1 MCGATGE
8 VRLDGQTPDI
18 GAVSAMAEAMAPRG
32 PDAAGVWSQGRVAL
46 GHRRL
51 KIIDLSE
58 AGAQPMVDSQLGL
71 AVCWN
76 GCIYNYQDLRGELR
90 SHGYRFFSH
99 SDTEVLLKA
108 YHHWGDRFVHRLKGM
123 FAFAIVERDSG
134 RVLLGRDR
142 LGIKPL
148 YLTEDAH
155 RIRFASSLPALLA
168 GGGVDTRIDPVAL
181 HHYLSFHSVVPPP
194 HTILRGVSKVPPAS
208 LVAIEPDGRKT
219 TRTYWEPDFTRREER
234 ADWSERDWEDAVLAS
249 LRLAVQRR
257 LVADVPVGC
266 LLSGG
271 VDSSL
276 IVGLLAEA
284 GQTGMSTFSIG
295 FESVG
300 GVKGDEFHYSDIVA
314 ERFATDHHQ
323 IRIGTDRMLPALD
336 GAIGAMSEP
345 MVSHDC
351 VAFYLLS
358 QEVAK
363 HVKVVQSG
371 QGADEVFA
379 GYHWYPPMGKPDA
392 ATVEGS
398 VASYRTAFFDRDSA
412 GVAALVTPSYLA
424 EAKGRRPDGSEA
436 KGRRPDG
443 SEATGRRPDGSDGDP
458 SGRFVTDHFARAGA
472 ATGVDRALRLDATVM
487 LVDDPVKRVD
497 NMTMAWGLE
506 GRVPFLDHELVEL
519 AATCPPELKT
529 AHQGKGVLKEAARR
543 VIPADVIDRP
553 KGYFPVPALTHLEG
567 PYLDLVRDALYAP
580 AAKERGLFRPEAVD
594 RLLADPNGRL
604 TPLRG
609 NELWQI
615 ALLELW
621 LQRHGITGAAA

>member
-8 VRLDGQTPDI
+8 VRLDGESPDVR
-18 GAVSAMAEAMAPRG
+18 AVTAMAEVLVPRG
-32 PDAAGVWSQGRVAL
+32 PDAAGAWSQGRVAL

-58 AGAQPMVDSQLGL
+58 AGAQPMVDSELGL
-71 AVCWN
+71 TVAWN
-76 GCIYNYQDLRGELR
+76 GCIYNYEELR
-90 SHGYRFFSH
+90 DELAGHGYRFFSH
-99 SDTEVLLKA
+99 SDTEVLLKG
-108 YHHWGDRFVHRLKGM
+108 YHHWGDRFVDHLKGM

-148 YLTEDAH
+148 YLTQTPD

-181 HHYLSFHSVVPPP
+181 HHYMTFHSVVPAP
-194 HTILRGVSKVPPAS
+194 HTILRGVTKLPPAS
-208 LVAIEPDGRKT
+208 LMAIEPDGRVT
-219 TRTYWEPDFTRREER
+219 TTTYWEPDFTRRADR
-234 ADWSERDWEDAVLAS
+234 AGWSEKDWEEATLDS
-249 LRLAVQRR
+249 LRTAVKRR

-284 GQTGMSTFSIG
+284 GQHGLATFSIG
-295 FESVG
+295 FESVN
-300 GVKGDEFHYSDIVA
+300 GVAGDEFKYSDIIA
-314 ERFATDHHQ
+314 QRFGTDHHQ
-323 IRIGTDRMLPALD
+323 IRIDTARMLPALD

-379 GYHWYPPMGKPDA
+379 GYHWYPPMGEPA
-392 ATVEGS
+392 AASLEGS
-398 VASYRTAFFDRDSA
+398 VASYRGAFFDRDRA
-412 GVAALVTPSYLA
+412 GYADIVSPGYLT
-424 EAKGRRPDGSEA
+424 D
-436 KGRRPDG
+436 D
-443 SEATGRRPDGSDGDP
+443 DP
-458 SGRFVTDHFARAGA
+458 SELFVTEHFARAGA
-472 ATGVDRALRLDATVM
+472 ETGVDRALRLDTTVM

-519 AATCPPELKT
+519 AATCPPQYKT
-529 AHQGKGVLKEAARR
+529 AHEGKGVLKQAARQ
-543 VIPADVIDRP
+543 VIPSEVIDRP

-567 PYLDLVRDALYAP
+567 PYLELVRDALYAP
-580 AAKERGLFRPEAVD
+580 VAKERGLFRPDAVE

-621 LQRHGITGAAA
+621 LQRHGINGAAA

>member
-1 MCGATGE
+1 
-8 VRLDGQTPDI
+8 
-18 GAVSAMAEAMAPRG
+18 MAEVMVPRG
-32 PDAAGVWSQGRVAL
+32 PDSAGVWSQGRVAL

-58 AGAQPMVDSQLGL
+58 AGAQPMVDAELGL
-71 AVCWN
+71 TIAWN
-76 GCIYNYQDLRGELR
+76 GCIYNYEQLRDEL
-90 SHGYRFFSH
+90 SGHGYRFFSH
-99 SDTEVLLKA
+99 SDTEVLLKG
-108 YHHWGDRFVHRLKGM
+108 YHHWGDRFVDHLKGM

-148 YLTEDAH
+148 YLTRTAD
-155 RIRFASSLPALLA
+155 RVRFASSLPALLA
-168 GGGVDTRIDPVAL
+168 GGEVDTRIDPVAL
-181 HHYLSFHSVVPPP
+181 HHYMTFHSVVPAPR
-194 HTILRGVSKVPPAS
+194 TILRGVEKLPPAS
-208 LVAIEPDGRKT
+208 LTAIEPDGRIT
-219 TRTYWEPDFTRREER
+219 TTTYWEPDFSRREER
-234 ADWSERDWEDAVLAS
+234 AGWSEKDWEDAVLES
-249 LRLAVQRR
+249 LRVAVKRR

-284 GQTGMSTFSIG
+284 GQHGLATFSIG

-300 GVKGDEFHYSDIVA
+300 GVAGDEFKYSDIIA
-314 ERFATDHHQ
+314 DRFGTDHHQ
-323 IRIGTDRMLPALD
+323 IRIGTERMLPALG

-379 GYHWYPPMGKPDA
+379 GYHWYPPMGEPA
-392 ATVEGS
+392 AASVEGS
-398 VASYRTAFFDRDSA
+398 VASYRAAFFDRDRDGYADIVSP
-412 GVAALVTPSYLA
+412 GYLA
-424 EAKGRRPDGSEA
+424 AD
-436 KGRRPDG
+436 
-443 SEATGRRPDGSDGDP
+443 DP
-458 SGRFVTDHFARAGA
+458 SELFVTEHFARPGA
-472 ATGVDRALRLDATVM
+472 QTGVDRALRLDTTVM

-519 AATCPPELKT
+519 AATCPPQLKT
-529 AHQGKGVLKEAARR
+529 AHDGKGVLKQAARQ
-543 VIPADVIDRP
+543 VIPSEVIDRP

-567 PYLDLVRDALYAP
+567 PYLELVRDALYAP
-580 AAKERGLFRPEAVD
+580 AAKERGLFRPDAVE

-621 LQRHGITGAAA
+621 LQRHGINGPAA

>member
-1 MCGATGE
+1 
-8 VRLDGQTPDI
+8 
-18 GAVSAMAEAMAPRG
+18 MAQVMVPRG

-51 KIIDLSE
+51 KIIDLTE
-58 AGAQPMVDSQLGL
+58 AGAQPMVDSELGL
-71 AVCWN
+71 SIAWN
-76 GCIYNYQDLRGELR
+76 GCIYNYEPLRDELM

-99 SDTEVLLKA
+99 SDTEVLLKG
-108 YHHWGDRFVHRLKGM
+108 YHHWGDKFVDHLKGM
-123 FAFAIVERDSG
+123 YAFAIVERDSG

-148 YLTEDAH
+148 YISENSD

-168 GGGVDTRIDPVAL
+168 GGDIDTRIDQVAL
-181 HHYLSFHSVVPPP
+181 HHYMTFHSVVPPP
-194 HTILRGVSKVPPAS
+194 RTILRGVGKLPPAS
-208 LVAIEPDGRKT
+208 LMVIEPDG
-219 TRTYWEPDFTRREER
+219 TRTTKVYWEPDFTRCDER
-234 ADWSERDWEDAVLAS
+234 ADWSERDWEDAVLHS
-249 LRLAVQRR
+249 LRVAVERR

-284 GQTGMSTFSIG
+284 GQHGLKTFSIG

-300 GVKGDEFHYSDIVA
+300 GVEGDEFRYSDIIA
-314 ERFATDHHQ
+314 KRFDTDHHQ

-379 GYHWYPPMGKPDA
+379 GYHWYPPMGEPSA
-392 ATVEGS
+392 ASVEGS
-398 VASYRTAFFDRDSA
+398 VASYRAAFFDRDQSA
-412 GVAALVTPSYLA
+412 YAKLVSRAVAT
-424 EAKGRRPDGSEA
+424 ED
-436 KGRRPDG
+436 
-443 SEATGRRPDGSDGDP
+443 DP
-458 SGRFVTDHFARAGA
+458 SERFVAEHFARLGA
-472 ATGVDRALRLDATVM
+472 ATGVDRALRLDTTVM

-506 GRVPFLDHELVEL
+506 GRVPFLDHDLVEL
-519 AATCPPELKT
+519 AATCPPQYKT
-529 AHQGKGVLKEAARR
+529 AHDGKGVLKQAARR

-580 AAKERGLFRPEAVD
+580 EAKERGLFRPEAVEQ
-594 RLLADPNGRL
+594 LLADPNGRL

-621 LQRHGITGAAA
+621 LQKHGIRGPAA

>member
-1 MCGATGE
+1 MA
-8 VRLDGQTPDI
+8 
-18 GAVSAMAEAMAPRG
+18 AVMVPRG

-58 AGAQPMVDSQLGL
+58 AGAQPMVDSELGL
-71 AVCWN
+71 TVAWN
-76 GCIYNYQDLRGELR
+76 GCIYNYEELR
-90 SHGYRFFSH
+90 DELHGHGYRFFSH
-99 SDTEVLLKA
+99 SDTEVLLKG
-108 YHHWGDRFVHRLKGM
+108 YHHWGDRFVDHLKGM

-148 YLTEDAH
+148 YLTETSD

-168 GGGVDTRIDPVAL
+168 GGDIDTRIDPVAL
-181 HHYLSFHSVVPPP
+181 HHYMTFHSVVPSPR
-194 HTILRGVSKVPPAS
+194 TILRGVTKLPPAT
-208 LVAIEPDGRKT
+208 VMAIEPDGT
-219 TRTYWEPDFTRREER
+219 TTTTTYWEPDFSRRDDR
-234 ADWSERDWEDAVLAS
+234 ADWSDKDWEDAVLDS
-249 LRLAVQRR
+249 LRTAVERR

-284 GQTGMSTFSIG
+284 GQHGLKTFSIG
-295 FESVG
+295 FESVN
-300 GVKGDEFHYSDIVA
+300 GVKGDEFKYSDIVA
-314 ERFATDHHQ
+314 ERFGTDHHQ
-323 IRIGTDRMLPALD
+323 IRIDTARMLPALD

-351 VAFYLLS
+351 VAFFLLS

-379 GYHWYPPMGKPDA
+379 GYHWYPPMGEPA
-392 ATVEGS
+392 AASLEGS
-398 VASYRTAFFDRDSA
+398 VAGYRAAFFDRDPAGYADIVSPAYASA
-412 GVAALVTPSYLA
+412 
-424 EAKGRRPDGSEA
+424 
-436 KGRRPDG
+436 
-443 SEATGRRPDGSDGDP
+443 GDP
-458 SGRFVTDHFARAGA
+458 SELFVTEHFARAGA
-472 ATGVDRALRLDATVM
+472 QTGVDRALRLDTTVM

-519 AATCPPELKT
+519 AATCPPHLKT
-529 AHQGKGVLKEAARR
+529 AYEGKGVLKQAARQ
-543 VIPADVIDRP
+543 VIPSEVIDRP

-594 RLLADPNGRL
+594 RLLADPNGKL

-621 LQRHGITGAAA
+621 LQKHGINGPAA

>member
-1 MCGATGE
+1 
-8 VRLDGQTPDI
+8 
-18 GAVSAMAEAMAPRG
+18 MAEAMAPRG

-58 AGAQPMVDSQLGL
+58 AGGQPMVDSNLGL

-76 GCIYNYQDLRGELR
+76 GCIYNYKDLRHELTGK
-90 SHGYRFFSH
+90 GYRIFSH

-108 YHHWGDRFVHRLKGM
+108 YHRWGDRFVDRLKGM

-194 HTILRGVSKVPPAS
+194 RTILSGVTKVPPAS
-208 LVAIEPDGRKT
+208 LVAIEPDSQGKVSRT
-219 TRTYWEPDFTRREER
+219 TTTYWEPDFTRRAER
-234 ADWSERDWEDAVLAS
+234 ADWSEPDWEDAVLAS
-249 LRLAVQRR
+249 LRLAVERR

-271 VDSSL
+271 ADSSL
-276 IVGLLAEA
+276 IVGLLAGA
-284 GQTGMSTFSIG
+284 AQHGLATFSIG

-300 GVKGDEFHYSDIVA
+300 GVKGDEFKYSDIIA
-314 ERFATDHHQ
+314 ERFGTDHHQ

-392 ATVEGS
+392 ASVDGS
-398 VASYRTAFFDRDSA
+398 VASYRKAFFDRDCE
-412 GVAALVTPSYLA
+412 GVAALVAPGYIA
-424 EAKGRRPDGSEA
+424 EAIC
-436 KGRRPDG
+436 
-443 SEATGRRPDGSDGDP
+443 RRPDGSDGDP
-458 SGRFVTDHFARAGA
+458 SGQFVTEHFARAGA
-472 ATGVDRALRLDATVM
+472 ATGVDRALRLDTTVM

-519 AATCPPELKT
+519 AGHLPARAQDRARGQGRAQRGCPP
-529 AHQGKGVLKEAARR
+529 GDPRR
-543 VIPADVIDRP
+543 RHRP
-553 KGYFPVPALTHLEG
+553 PQ
-567 PYLDLVRDALYAP
+567 
-580 AAKERGLFRPEAVD
+580 GLFPGAC
-594 RLLADPNGRL
+594 ADPPRRSVPGSG
-604 TPLRG
+604 P
-609 NELWQI
+609 
-615 ALLELW
+615 
-621 LQRHGITGAAA
+621 

>member
-1 MCGATGE
+1 M
-8 VRLDGQTPDI
+8 
-18 GAVSAMAEAMAPRG
+18 
-32 PDAAGVWSQGRVAL
+32 
-46 GHRRL
+46 
-51 KIIDLSE
+51 
-58 AGAQPMVDSQLGL
+58 
-71 AVCWN
+71 
-76 GCIYNYQDLRGELR
+76 
-90 SHGYRFFSH
+90 
-99 SDTEVLLKA
+99 
-108 YHHWGDRFVHRLKGM
+108 
-123 FAFAIVERDSG
+123 
-134 RVLLGRDR
+134 
-142 LGIKPL
+142 
-148 YLTEDAH
+148 
-155 RIRFASSLPALLA
+155 
-168 GGGVDTRIDPVAL
+168 
-181 HHYLSFHSVVPPP
+181 
-194 HTILRGVSKVPPAS
+194 PPAS
-208 LVAIEPDGRKT
+208 LVAIEPDGRRT
-219 TRTYWEPDFTRREER
+219 TTTYWEPDFTRRDDR
-234 ADWSERDWEDAVLAS
+234 ADWSERDWEDAVLA
-249 LRLAVQRR
+249 
-257 LVADVPVGC
+257 VAARSRSSAAWWPTCPSGC

-284 GQTGMSTFSIG
+284 GQHGLATFSIG

-300 GVKGDEFHYSDIVA
+300 GVKGDEFRYSDIIA
-314 ERFATDHHQ
+314 ERFDTDHHQ

-379 GYHWYPPMGKPDA
+379 GYHWYPPMGEPDA
-392 ATVEGS
+392 ASLEGS
-398 VASYRTAFFDRDSA
+398 VASYRKAFFDRDQS
-412 GVAALVTPSYLA
+412 GVRGARLPRAALPTATRASGSSPSTSPA
-424 EAKGRRPDGSEA
+424 QAPQ
-436 KGRRPDG
+436 
-443 SEATGRRPDGSDGDP
+443 
-458 SGRFVTDHFARAGA
+458 
-472 ATGVDRALRLDATVM
+472 TGVDRALRLDTTVM

-543 VIPADVIDRP
+543 VIPAEVIDRP

>member
-1 MCGATGE
+1 
-8 VRLDGQTPDI
+8 
-18 GAVSAMAEAMAPRG
+18 MAEAMAPRG

-58 AGAQPMVDSQLGL
+58 AGAQPMVDSDLGL

-76 GCIYNYQDLRGELR
+76 GCIYNYKQLRREL
-90 SHGYRFFSH
+90 SEQGYRFFSH

-108 YHHWGDRFVHRLKGM
+108 YHHWGDRFVDRLYGM

-134 RVLLGRDR
+134 RVVLGRDR

-148 YLTEDAH
+148 YLSQDAK

-168 GGGVDTRIDPVAL
+168 GGDVDTRIDSVAL
-181 HHYLSFHSVVPPP
+181 HHYMTFHSVVPAPR
-194 HTILRGVSKVPPAS
+194 TILRGVTKVPPAS
-208 LVAIEPDGRKT
+208 LVAIEPDGRCT
-219 TRTYWEPDFTRREER
+219 TTTYWAPDFTRADER
-234 ADWSERDWEDAVLAS
+234 ADWSERDWEDVVLEALRVAVD
-249 LRLAVQRR
+249 RR

-284 GQTGMSTFSIG
+284 GQHGLATFSIG

-300 GVKGDEFHYSDIVA
+300 GVKGDEFRYSDIIA
-314 ERFATDHHQ
+314 ERFGTDHHQ
-323 IRIGTDRMLPALD
+323 IRIGTERMLPALD

-379 GYHWYPPMGKPDA
+379 GYHWYPPMA
-392 ATVEGS
+392 EATS
-398 VASYRTAFFDRDSA
+398 VDSSVRKYREAFFDRDPA
-412 GVAALVTPSYLA
+412 GYQALVAPAYLV
-424 EAKGRRPDGSEA
+424 
-436 KGRRPDG
+436 
-443 SEATGRRPDGSDGDP
+443 DGDP
-458 SGRFVTDHFARAGA
+458 SEQFVTEHFANPGA
-472 ATGVDRALRLDATVM
+472 ATGVDRALRLDTTVM

-529 AHQGKGVLKEAARR
+529 AHDGKGVLKQAARK

>member
-1 MCGATGE
+1 
-8 VRLDGQTPDI
+8 
-18 GAVSAMAEAMAPRG
+18 MAEVMVPRG
-32 PDAAGVWSQGRVAL
+32 PDSAGVWSQGRVAL

-58 AGAQPMVDSQLGL
+58 AGAQPMVDAELGL
-71 AVCWN
+71 TIAWN
-76 GCIYNYQDLRGELR
+76 GCIYNYEQLRDEL
-90 SHGYRFFSH
+90 SGHGYQFFSH
-99 SDTEVLLKA
+99 SDTEVLLKG
-108 YHHWGDRFVHRLKGM
+108 YHHWGDRFVDHLKGM

-148 YLTEDAH
+148 YLTRTAD
-155 RIRFASSLPALLA
+155 RVRFASSLPALLA
-168 GGGVDTRIDPVAL
+168 GGEVDTRIDPVAL
-181 HHYLSFHSVVPPP
+181 HHYMTFHSVVPAPR
-194 HTILRGVSKVPPAS
+194 TILRGVEKLPPAS
-208 LVAIEPDGRKT
+208 LTAIEPDGRIT
-219 TRTYWEPDFTRREER
+219 TTTYWEPDFSRREER
-234 ADWSERDWEDAVLAS
+234 AGWSEKDWEDAVLES
-249 LRLAVQRR
+249 LRVAVKRR

-284 GQTGMSTFSIG
+284 GQHGLATFSIG

-300 GVKGDEFHYSDIVA
+300 GVAGDEFKYSDIIA
-314 ERFATDHHQ
+314 DRFGTDHHQ
-323 IRIGTDRMLPALD
+323 IRIGTERMLPALG

-379 GYHWYPPMGKPDA
+379 GYHWYPPMGEPA
-392 ATVEGS
+392 AASVEGS
-398 VASYRTAFFDRDSA
+398 VASYRAAFFDRDRDGCADIVSP
-412 GVAALVTPSYLA
+412 GYLA
-424 EAKGRRPDGSEA
+424 AD
-436 KGRRPDG
+436 
-443 SEATGRRPDGSDGDP
+443 DP
-458 SGRFVTDHFARAGA
+458 SELFVTEHFARPGA
-472 ATGVDRALRLDATVM
+472 QTGVDRALRLDTTVM

-519 AATCPPELKT
+519 AATCPPQLKT
-529 AHQGKGVLKEAARR
+529 AHDGKGVLKQAARQ
-543 VIPADVIDRP
+543 VIPSEVIDRP

-567 PYLDLVRDALYAP
+567 PYLELVRDALYAP
-580 AAKERGLFRPEAVD
+580 AAKERGLFRPDAVE

-621 LQRHGITGAAA
+621 LQRHGINGPAA

>member
-8 VRLDGQTPDI
+8 VRLDGTSPDVR
-18 GAVSAMAEAMAPRG
+18 AVTAMAEVLVPRG
-32 PDAAGVWSQGRVAL
+32 PDAAGVWAQGRVAL

-51 KIIDLSE
+51 KIIDLTE
-58 AGAQPMVDSQLGL
+58 AGAQPMVDAELGL
-71 AVCWN
+71 SIAWN
-76 GCIYNYQDLRGELR
+76 GCIYNYEDLRDQLSG
-90 SHGYRFFSH
+90 HGYRFFSH
-99 SDTEVLLKA
+99 SDTEVLIKA
-108 YHHWGDRFVHRLKGM
+108 YHHWGDRFVDHLKGM
-123 FAFAIVERDSG
+123 FAFAITERDSG

-148 YLTEDAH
+148 YLSETAN

-168 GGGVDTRIDPVAL
+168 GGDIDTRIDPIAL
-181 HHYLSFHSVVPPP
+181 HHYMTFHSVVPSPR
-194 HTILRGVSKVPPAS
+194 TILRGVTKLPPAS
-208 LVAIEPDGRKT
+208 LLAIEPDGTRT
-219 TRTYWEPDFTRREER
+219 TTTYWEPDFTRRAER
-234 ADWSERDWEDAVLAS
+234 ADWSDKDWEDAVLDS
-249 LRLAVQRR
+249 LRAAVKRR

-284 GQTGMSTFSIG
+284 GQHGLATFSIG
-295 FESVG
+295 FESVN
-300 GVKGDEFHYSDIVA
+300 GVAGDEFKYSDIIA
-314 ERFATDHHQ
+314 ERFGTDHHQ
-323 IRIGTDRMLPALD
+323 IRIDTARMLPALD

-379 GYHWYPPMGKPDA
+379 GYHWYPPMGEPA
-392 ATVEGS
+392 AASLEGS
-398 VASYRTAFFDRDSA
+398 VASYRGAFFDRDRAGYSDLVSA
-412 GVAALVTPSYLA
+412 AYLA
-424 EAKGRRPDGSEA
+424 D
-436 KGRRPDG
+436 D
-443 SEATGRRPDGSDGDP
+443 DP
-458 SGRFVTDHFARAGA
+458 SELFVTEHFARAGA
-472 ATGVDRALRLDATVM
+472 EGGVDRALRLDTTVM

-506 GRVPFLDHELVEL
+506 GRVPFLDHDLVEL
-519 AATCPPELKT
+519 AATCPPHLKT
-529 AHQGKGVLKEAARR
+529 AHEGKGVLKQAARQ

-580 AAKERGLFRPEAVD
+580 AAKERGLFRPEAVE
-594 RLLADPNGRL
+594 RLLSDPNGKL

-621 LQRHGITGAAA
+621 LQKHGITGSAA

>member
-1 MCGATGE
+1 
-8 VRLDGQTPDI
+8 VRLDGTTPNVR
-18 GAVSAMAEAMAPRG
+18 AVTVMAEVMVPRG
-32 PDAAGVWSQGRVAL
+32 PDSAGVWSQGRVAL

-58 AGAQPMVDSQLGL
+58 AGAQPMVDAELGL
-71 AVCWN
+71 TIAWN
-76 GCIYNYQDLRGELR
+76 GCIYNYEQLRDEL
-90 SHGYRFFSH
+90 SGHGYRFFSH
-99 SDTEVLLKA
+99 SDTEVLLKG
-108 YHHWGDRFVHRLKGM
+108 YHHWGDRFVDHLKGM

-148 YLTEDAH
+148 YLTRTAD
-155 RIRFASSLPALLA
+155 RVRFASSLPALLA
-168 GGGVDTRIDPVAL
+168 GGEVDTRIDPVAL
-181 HHYLSFHSVVPPP
+181 HHYMTFHSVVPAPR
-194 HTILRGVSKVPPAS
+194 TILRGVEKLPPAS
-208 LVAIEPDGRKT
+208 LTAIEPDGRIT
-219 TRTYWEPDFTRREER
+219 TTTYWEPDFSRREER
-234 ADWSERDWEDAVLAS
+234 AGWSEKDWEDAVLES
-249 LRLAVQRR
+249 LRVAVKRR

-284 GQTGMSTFSIG
+284 GQHGLATFSIG

-300 GVKGDEFHYSDIVA
+300 GVAGDEFKYSDIIA
-314 ERFATDHHQ
+314 DRFGTDHHQ
-323 IRIGTDRMLPALD
+323 IRIGTERMLPALG

-379 GYHWYPPMGKPDA
+379 GYHWYPPMGEPA
-392 ATVEGS
+392 AASVEGS
-398 VASYRTAFFDRDSA
+398 VASYRAAFFDRDRDGYADIVSP
-412 GVAALVTPSYLA
+412 GYLA
-424 EAKGRRPDGSEA
+424 AD
-436 KGRRPDG
+436 
-443 SEATGRRPDGSDGDP
+443 DP
-458 SGRFVTDHFARAGA
+458 SELFVTEHFARPGA
-472 ATGVDRALRLDATVM
+472 QTGVDRALRLDTTVM

-519 AATCPPELKT
+519 AATCPPQLKT
-529 AHQGKGVLKEAARR
+529 AHDGKGVLKQAARQ
-543 VIPADVIDRP
+543 VIPSEVIDRP

-567 PYLDLVRDALYAP
+567 PYLELVRDALYAP
-580 AAKERGLFRPEAVD
+580 AAKERGLFRPDAVE

-621 LQRHGITGAAA
+621 LQRHGINGPAA

>member
-1 MCGATGE
+1 
-8 VRLDGQTPDI
+8 
-18 GAVSAMAEAMAPRG
+18 MAEAMAPRG
-32 PDAAGVWSQGRVAL
+32 PDGAGVWSQGRVAL

-51 KIIDLSE
+51 KIIDLTE
-58 AGAQPMVDSQLGL
+58 AGGPPLGDLDLGL

-76 GCIYNYQDLRGELR
+76 GCIYNYKQLRRELTE
-90 SHGYRFFSH
+90 HGYRFFSH

-108 YHHWGDRFVHRLKGM
+108 YHHWGDRFVEHLMGM

-148 YLTEDAH
+148 YLTGDSH

-181 HHYLSFHSVVPPP
+181 HHYLTFHSVVPPP
-194 HTILRGVSKVPPAS
+194 RTILRGVSKVPPAS
-208 LVAIEPDGRKT
+208 LVAIEPDGRVT
-219 TRTYWEPDFTRREER
+219 TTTYWEPGFTRNADR

-249 LRLAVQRR
+249 LRLAVERR

-284 GQTGMSTFSIG
+284 GQHGLSTFSIG

-300 GVKGDEFHYSDIVA
+300 DVEGDEFKWSDIVA
-314 ERFATDHHQ
+314 DRFGTDHHQ

-336 GAIGAMSEP
+336 AAIGAMSEP

-379 GYHWYPPMGKPDA
+379 GYHWYPPMAYAANDDVDA
-392 ATVEGS
+392 ALGR
-398 VASYRTAFFDRDSA
+398 YRTAFFDRDHA
-412 GVAALVTPSYLA
+412 G
-424 EAKGRRPDGSEA
+424 
-436 KGRRPDG
+436 
-443 SEATGRRPDGSDGDP
+443 
-458 SGRFVTDHFARAGA
+458 
-472 ATGVDRALRLDATVM
+472 LD
-487 LVDDPVKRVD
+487 
-497 NMTMAWGLE
+497 
-506 GRVPFLDHELVEL
+506 ELL
-519 AATCPPELKT
+519 
-529 AHQGKGVLKEAARR
+529 
-543 VIPADVIDRP
+543 
-553 KGYFPVPALTHLEG
+553 
-567 PYLDLVRDALYAP
+567 AP
-580 AAKERGLFRPEAVD
+580 AWHL
-594 RLLADPNGRL
+594 
-604 TPLRG
+604 
-609 NELWQI
+609 
-615 ALLELW
+615 
-621 LQRHGITGAAA
+621 

>member
-1 MCGATGE
+1 
-8 VRLDGQTPDI
+8 
-18 GAVSAMAEAMAPRG
+18 MADAMAPRG
-32 PDAAGVWSQGRVAL
+32 PDGAGVWSQGRVAL

-58 AGAQPMVDSQLGL
+58 AGAQPMVDSELGL

-76 GCIYNYQDLRGELR
+76 GCIYNYKQLRREL
-90 SHGYRFFSH
+90 SEAGYRFFST

-108 YHHWGDRFVHRLKGM
+108 YHHWGDRFVDHLLGM

-148 YLTEDAH
+148 YVTEDAH

-168 GGGVDTRIDPVAL
+168 GGDRDNSIDTRIDPVAL
-181 HHYLSFHSVVPPP
+181 HHYLTFHSVVPPP
-194 HTILRGVSKVPPAS
+194 RTILRGVTKVPPAS
-208 LVAIEPDGRKT
+208 LVAIEPDGRRIT
-219 TRTYWEPDFTRREER
+219 TTYWEPDFSRREER
-234 ADWSERDWEDAVLAS
+234 AGWSERDWEDAILAS
-249 LRLAVQRR
+249 LRLAVERR

-284 GQTGMSTFSIG
+284 GQHGLATFSIG

-300 GVKGDEFHYSDIVA
+300 GVKGDEFRYSDIIA
-314 ERFATDHHQ
+314 ERFDTDHHQ
-323 IRIGTDRMLPALD
+323 IRISTDRMLPALD

-379 GYHWYPPMGKPDA
+379 GYHWYPPMGEPDA
-392 ATVEGS
+392 ASLDGS
-398 VASYRTAFFDRDSA
+398 VARYRQAFFDRDQSA
-412 GVAALVTPSYLA
+412 YQALVSPGLA
-424 EAKGRRPDGSEA
+424 TTD
-436 KGRRPDG
+436 
-443 SEATGRRPDGSDGDP
+443 DP
-458 SGRFVTDHFARAGA
+458 SEQFVTEHFARAGA
-472 ATGVDRALRLDATVM
+472 ATGVDRALRLDTTVM

-529 AHQGKGVLKEAARR
+529 AHEGKGVLKEAARR
-543 VIPADVIDRP
+543 VVPADVIDRP

-621 LQRHGITGAAA
+621 LQKHGISGAAQ